1 MASAIDSR
9 FDLLLRGRVRG
20 LAGLG
25 LQAQEYALKAVVN
38 IGRATAQRAA
48 ELTPRSDGSGPHIAD
63 GWTTEEKASGA
74 DVRVRV
80 HNASPKAT
88 EKLKLADGSATPY
101 TLLDILEYGSDPHT
115 IEPVNGPSLVFFWGK
130 VGRVVHAK
138 KVNHP
143 GTRPYSMMA
152 LARVRANVDMKKAI
166 DALRV
171 VVRLA
176 MLGNTARLRSPNPFG
191 G

>member
-1 MASAIDSR
+1 
-9 FDLLLRGRVRG
+9 
-20 LAGLG
+20 
-25 LQAQEYALKAVVN
+25 
-38 IGRATAQRAA
+38 
-48 ELTPRSDGSGPHIAD
+48 
-63 GWTTEEKASGA
+63 
-74 DVRVRV
+74 
-80 HNASPKAT
+80 
-88 EKLKLADGSATPY
+88 
-101 TLLDILEYGSDPHT
+101 
-115 IEPVNGPSLVFFWGK
+115 VFFWGK
-130 VGRVVHAK
+130 VGRVVYAK

-152 LARVRANVDMKKAI
+152 LARVRANVDLKKAI